1 MLKKLSRI
9 VMFSMIVLLLFVI
22 AACSSQT
29 EDTQQ
34 EDVEPIKQDTKEEY
48 LGRNL
53 EIGVLGTPPEID
65 SEKITFSTVEIEEL
79 SIETVEQY
87 DSFFVMEEYLER
99 AADGPYSDVFEKSD
113 VLFFF
118 IQTEAYYF
126 PFVEDEISYLDYSTR
141 ISDEEIYALG
151 YYPGDEENNRTWQL
165 DITAQ
170 DPSEEEKEEIIKG
183 LYYEMFNITRDLEK

>member
-1 MLKKLSRI
+1 MLKNLYRT
-9 VMFSMIVLLLFVI
+9 SMISMIILFLVVI

-29 EDTQQ
+29 EETQQ
-34 EDVEPIKQDTKEEY
+34 EDVESNKKDAQEEY

-99 AADGPYSDVFEKSD
+99 AADGPYTEVFANSD

-118 IQTEAYYF
+118 IKTEAYYF
-126 PFVEDEISYLDYSTR
+126 PFVNDEISYTDYSKR
-141 ISDEEIYALG
+141 VHDEEIFSLG
-151 YYPGDEENNRTWQL
+151 YYPAAEEGASSWQFNIL
-165 DITAQ
+165 AKDLA
-170 DPSEEEKEEIIKG
+170 EEEYEEVVRG
-183 LYYEMFNITRDLEK
+183 LYYEMFNVIRDLN

>member
-1 MLKKLSRI
+1 MLKKLNRI
-9 VMFSMIVLLLFVI
+9 FMISMVILFLFII

-34 EDVEPIKQDTKEEY
+34 EVVEPNKQDTQEEY

-87 DSFFVMEEYLER
+87 DSFFVMKEYLER
-99 AADGPYSDVFEKSD
+99 AADGPYTEVFANSD

-118 IQTEAYYF
+118 IKTEAYYF
-126 PFVEDEISYLDYSTR
+126 PFVDDEISYIDYSKR
-141 ISDEEIYALG
+141 VHDEEIFSSG
-151 YYPGDEENNRTWQL
+151 YYPAAKEGAAGWQFNIL
-165 DITAQ
+165 AKDLT
-170 DPSEEEKEEIIKG
+170 EKEHKEIVRG
-183 LYYEMFNITRDLEK
+183 LYYEMFNVIRDLK

>member
-1 MLKKLSRI
+1 MLKKLDRI
-9 VMFSMIVLLLFVI
+9 FMISMVILFLFVI
-22 AACSSQT
+22 SACSSQT

-34 EDVEPIKQDTKEEY
+34 EVVEPNKQDTQEEY

-79 SIETVEQY
+79 STETVEQY

-99 AADGPYSDVFEKSD
+99 AADGPYTEVFANSD

-126 PFVEDEISYLDYSTR
+126 PFVDDEISYTDYSKR
-141 ISDEEIYALG
+141 VHDEEIFSLG
-151 YYPGDEENNRTWQL
+151 YYPAAEEGASTWQFNIL
-165 DITAQ
+165 AKDL
-170 DPSEEEKEEIIKG
+170 PEEEYEEVVRG
-183 LYYEMFNITRDLEK
+183 LYYEMFNVIRDLN